1 MSFRARKIENAD
13 SIIPKKY
20 PKGFLKIITD
30 ALIDECCLKISID
43 NLLFDEKKRSHFT
56 SAYILYNKSDSVYIM
71 KNIKNIITAAAWISY
86 INKIET
92 VISFN
97 NSEFKS
103 IKIFYNAN
111 NNNIEVKMNSSTYM
125 MYSYMINGK
134 RKNEYLDL
142 NNTTR
147 GLAKSFKHFV
157 MWNLDLDDTY
167 DNIKNKA
174 KHIAIGYTKGN
185 KNYTITSR
193 NALIGLFIGCYNA
206 YEDFTIVFHVQIE
219 DDEDSIISKFNMIYD
234 QGKFIRL

>member
-1 MSFRARKIENAD
+1 MSFRARKVENAD
-13 SIIPKKY
+13 SLIPKKY

-43 NLLFDEKKRSHFT
+43 DLLFDEKKRSHFT
-56 SAYILYNKSDSVYIM
+56 SAYILYNKFYSICIM

-86 INKIET
+86 TNKIET

-97 NSEFKS
+97 NNKFKS
-103 IKIFYNAN
+103 IKIFYNEN
-111 NNNIEVKMNSSTYM
+111 NNNVEVKMNSSTYM
-125 MYSYMINGK
+125 MYSYMMDGK

-147 GLAKSFKHFV
+147 GLAKSFKHFII
-157 MWNLDLDDTY
+157 WNLDDTC

-174 KHIAIGYTKGN
+174 KHISIEYTKDN

-193 NALIGLFIGCYNA
+193 NAFIGLFIGCYNA
-206 YEDFTIVFHVQIE
+206 YEDFNIIFHVQIE
-219 DDEDSIISKFNMIYD
+219 DDEDSVISKFNMVYD
-234 QGKFIRL
+234 QGEFIRL